1 MYKLFKLTQ
10 EKIFQVEDRKVK
22 MYISKNRETVKVT
35 LTDMQGRV
43 LATRHFSRGWRPRHW
58 NLTTCKGGWDA
69 ELSYTVGRGAG
80 IHRSSM
86 FLDL

>member
-1 MYKLFKLTQ
+1 MYEVTQ
-10 EKIFQVEDRKVK
+10 EKTFTINDRKVK
-22 MYISKNRETVKVT
+22 LSVEKSEKTTKVT
-35 LTDMQGRV
+35 ITDMWGEV
-43 LATRHFSRGWRPRHW
+43 LATRYFSRSWKPRHW